1 MYVGSTDVR
10 VAGSSLSLSPRL
22 LLLLLVRVSSA
33 ISKAVGKERMGADVE
48 QLVLI
53 LGYLTISL
61 FRRPVILEIQLFL
74 FLPF

>member
-1 MYVGSTDVR
+1 MSAPPMCVSLVL
-10 VAGSSLSLSPRL
+10 LSLSPRL

-33 ISKAVGKERMGADVE
+33 ISKAVGKERMGAD